1 MKNYIPDFIVDDN
14 KKRQARLSP
23 SGKIPVVGNDAL
35 LTHQPEIVFIS
46 SWRFAKMIISNNVE
60 YLSRGG
66 KFLIPLPEI
75 KIIESIQDI
84 KTL

>member
-1 MKNYIPDFIVDDN
+1 MMRYLRIN
-14 KKRQARLSP
+14 R
-23 SGKIPVVGNDAL
+23 G
-35 LTHQPEIVFIS
+35 VFIS

-66 KFLIPLPEI
+66 KFLIPLPEL

-84 KTL
+84 KTLK